1 MPTTLYDSGAE
12 EEKRNK
18 GLPQTSIVPG
28 IVKNNCDLIIQGKVL
43 VRIPSLDQ
51 EVWARMVATGAG
63 NGTGQFHAP
72 NVKDE
77 VLVALVHADPVDA
90 YIIGGMWS
98 TTVTPPTPLRVP
110 TNVPTKRIIRTGLTP
125 KVGHQIEFDDALQSI
140 TITSS
145 PPEAEQK
152 IKMDPTGI
160 TLENQAGTVKISM
173 SNVTQT
179 ISIEAATG
187 IELKAKAFINL
198 RAKLI
203 SIESEGP
210 CVISGK
216 PVKIN

>member
-28 IVKNNCDLIIQGKVL
+28 IVQNNCDLIIQGKVL

-51 EVWARMVATGAG
+51 EVWARIVATGAG
-63 NGTGQFHAP
+63 NGTGHLHAP

-90 YIIGGMWS
+90 YVIGGMWS
-98 TTVTPPTPLRVP
+98 TLVRPPIPANP
-110 TNVPTKRIIRTGLTP
+110 ADVPTKRIIRTGLTP
-125 KVGHQIEFDDALQSI
+125 EIGHQIEFDDALQSI

-145 PPEAEQK
+145 PPQQEQK

-160 TLENQAGTVKISM
+160 TLENKAGTVKISM
-173 SNVTQT
+173 SNLTQ
-179 ISIEAATG
+179 IVSIEAATG
-187 IELKAKAFINL
+187 IELKAETFI
-198 RAKLI
+198 KLGANAI
-203 SIESEGP
+203 FIESGGP

>member
-28 IVKNNCDLIIQGKVL
+28 IVKNNCDRLIQGKVL

-51 EVWARMVATGAG
+51 EVWARMTGMGAG
-63 NGTGQFHAP
+63 RGTGHHHAP
-72 NVKDE
+72 NIRDE

-98 TTVTPPTPLRVP
+98 TTISPPIPKVP
-110 TNVPTKRIIRTGLTP
+110 TDAPTKRIIRTGLTP
-125 KVGHQIEFDDALQSI
+125 EVGHQIEFDDALSSI

-145 PPEAEQK
+145 PPGFEQK
-152 IKMDPTGI
+152 IKMDPKGI
-160 TLENQAGTVKISM
+160 TLENESGTIKISM
-173 SNVTQT
+173 NNETQS
-179 ISIEAATG
+179 ISIEAAAG
-187 IELKAKAFINL
+187 IELKAESFINL

>member
-1 MPTTLYDSGAE
+1 MPTTLYDSGAD

-28 IVKNNCDLIIQGKVL
+28 IVKNNCDLIVQGKVL

-51 EVWARMVATGAG
+51 EVWARMVATGGG

-77 VLVALVHADPVDA
+77 VLVALVHADPMDA
-90 YIIGGMWS
+90 YIIGGMFS
-98 TTVTPPTPLRVP
+98 TQVRPPFPP
-110 TNVPTKRIIRTGLTP
+110 IPANVPTKRIIRTGLTAE
-125 KVGHQIEFDDALQSI
+125 VGHQIEFDDALQSL

-160 TLENQAGTVKISM
+160 TLENKAGTVKISM
-173 SNVTQT
+173 SNTEQIVR
-179 ISIEAATG
+179 IEALRG
-187 IELKAKAFINL
+187 IELKAEAFINL
-198 RAKLI
+198 RANLI
-203 SIESEGP
+203 SIESKGP

>member
-1 MPTTLYDSGAE
+1 MPTTLYETGAD

-18 GLPQTSIVPG
+18 GLPQTSIAPG
-28 IVKNNCDLIIQGKVL
+28 IVMNNCDLIIQGKVL

-51 EVWARMVATGAG
+51 EVWARLTATGAG
-63 NGTGQFHAP
+63 NGTGHLHVP

-98 TTVTPPTPLRVP
+98 TLVTPPIPPIP
-110 TNVPTKRIIRTGLTP
+110 TDAPTKRIIRTGLTP
-125 KVGHQIEFDDALQSI
+125 NVGHQIEFDDALQSI

-145 PPEAEQK
+145 PPGLEQK
-152 IKMDPTGI
+152 IKMDPKGI

-173 SNVTQT
+173 SNVTQI
-179 ISIEAATG
+179 ISIEAAVG
-187 IELKAKAFINL
+187 IELKAQAFIKL
-198 RAKLI
+198 GAKLI
-203 SIESEGP
+203 SIESDGP
-210 CVISGK
+210 CVISGR